1 MPLSEQFK
9 AFVHRFFPKKRKKRK
24 TEKSSSVLV
33 FLEKSPAISVAIFAV
48 TVIGIVVTSFI
59 GIKPSG
65 FQFLPNQLATIRIVA
80 AKDFTYQSAIQTE
93 RKREQ
98 LLTEVPPVYR
108 TNMSF
113 FETFGQHVT
122 ALLDEMDAFAAIEQ
136 DLSAT
141 AAQNY
146 IQRIVDRY
154 NAKGEYR
161 LSASDLTTI
170 LEFSD
175 AETRRD
181 LIETGLI
188 SLRESYKIGIYDKD
202 DSNFDFG
209 DNSVALFKTNGGVG
223 QKRIESTDDALTM
236 LRVALNAENVPPLV
250 SSAFSRFFRDG
261 VRPNFERDESEI
273 QALRRKMLE
282 SLQPVIVRVMEG
294 DSIIEPDRRVT
305 PEQYEQ
311 HLAYVRHLDGQSTD
325 AIDSQLL
332 GRGLMVM
339 AMLIAASF
347 YIRLEDRPTL
357 QSNSRLGLL
366 ALVVVCN
373 LLIVRLCF
381 ELGDIDAF
389 LYDSSLSAILPYI
402 TPTTLAPLLVA
413 ILMGSGPGLLTAFM
427 VALFSAVMFGNRL
440 ELMVMSFLGSC
451 VAIFICRNIRRR
463 GRVVTAGFIG
473 GVCIALFTLLFNLAD
488 GLPKDTIFQQVS
500 AAIITGLV
508 EGVVIVGVLPILEGL
523 FKRTTDITL
532 LELSDY
538 NHPIL
543 RRMQL
548 EAPGTWHHSLMV
560 ANLAEN
566 ACNAIRG
573 NALLAR
579 VCCMFHDIGKLVK
592 PEYFTE
598 NQLDGYNPHD
608 EKSPSFSALIIKS
621 HVKEG
626 VDLGLTFKLPRPIID
641 VIRQHHGT
649 NLIRYF
655 YHKAVQQADADGDD
669 SNKSSVLES
678 TYRYDGPKPQFK
690 ESAVIL
696 LADSIEAASRSL
708 PKATSQNIEEL
719 VDRIFKS
726 NIDDGQ
732 LDECSITMSELAKIK
747 ESFIFT
753 LLNSLHSRIAY
764 PGSEKQESG
773 SGKKTTN
780 ERKPERVEASAGQ

>member
-1 MPLSEQFK
+1 MPPSEQIK
-9 AFVHRFFPKKRKKRK
+9 ALLQRFFRKKRKKRK
-24 TEKSSSVLV
+24 TEASSSILI
-33 FLEKSPAISVAIFAV
+33 FLEESPAISLAVFAITVAA
-48 TVIGIVVTSFI
+48 IVVTSFV

-65 FQFLPNQLATIRIVA
+65 FQFLPNQLATIRIA
-80 AKDFTYQSAIQTE
+80 AAQDFSYHSAILTD

-98 LLTEVPPVYR
+98 LLTEVPPVYW
-108 TNMSF
+108 TNMSY
-113 FETFGQHVT
+113 FESFSQHVNE
-122 ALLDEMDAFAAIEQ
+122 LLDDMDAFAAIEQ
-136 DLSAT
+136 DLSAIG
-141 AAQNY
+141 AQDY
-146 IQRIVDRY
+146 IHRVSERF
-154 NAKGEYR
+154 NGKGEYR
-161 LSASDLTTI
+161 LSDSDLTTI
-170 LEFSD
+170 LEFAD
-175 AETRRD
+175 PETRRD

-188 SLRESYKIGIYDKD
+188 SLRESYKIGIYSKD

-209 DNSVALFKTNGGVG
+209 EGSVALFKTGSGIG
-223 QKRIESTDDALTM
+223 QRRIESTDDALTQI
-236 LRVALNAENVPPLV
+236 RITFNAENVPPLV

-261 VRPNFERDESEI
+261 VQPNFERDESEM
-273 QALRRKMLE
+273 QALRSKMVE
-282 SLQPVIVRVMEG
+282 SLQPVIVRVQKG
-294 DSIIEPDRRVT
+294 ASIIEPDTRVT

-311 HLAYVRHLDGQSTD
+311 HRAYIRHLDGQTTD
-325 AIDSQLL
+325 TLDYQLL
-332 GRGLMVM
+332 GRALMVM
-339 AMLIAASF
+339 AMLIAATF

-373 LLIVRLCF
+373 LAIVRLCF
-381 ELGDIDAF
+381 ELGNLDQFI
-389 LYDSSLSAILPYI
+389 YDSNLSAILPYI

-413 ILMGSGPGLLTAFM
+413 ILMGSGPGFLTALM
-427 VALFSAVMFGNRL
+427 VSLFSAVMFGNRL
-440 ELMVMSFLGSC
+440 ELMVMSFLASC
-451 VAIFICRNIRRR
+451 VAIFICRNIRKRS
-463 GRVVTAGFIG
+463 RVVTAGVVG
-473 GVCIALFTLLFNLAD
+473 GLCIAIFTLLFNWAD
-488 GLPKDTIFQQVS
+488 GLPMGTIFRQVS
-500 AAIITGLV
+500 AASITGLL
-508 EGVVIVGVLPILEGL
+508 EGVVILGVLPILEGL

-543 RRMQL
+543 RRLQF

-566 ACNAIRG
+566 ACNTIKV

-579 VCCMFHDIGKLVK
+579 VSCMFHDIGKLVK

-598 NQLDGYNPHD
+598 NQLDGRNPHD
-608 EKSPSFSALIIKS
+608 QKTPSFSALIIKS

-626 VDLGLTFKLPRPIID
+626 VDLGLTDKLPRPIID

-655 YHKAVQQADADGDD
+655 YHKAVQQAETDPG
-669 SNKSSVLES
+669 KMTVLES

-708 PKATSQNIEEL
+708 PKVTPQNIEEL
-719 VDRIFKS
+719 VDRIFKT
-726 NIDDGQ
+726 NLDDRQ

-764 PGSEKQESG
+764 PGPKDHDTPP
-773 SGKKTTN
+773 GKKTH
-780 ERKPERVEASAGQ
+780 ERKSERIEASASQ

>member
-9 AFVHRFFPKKRKKRK
+9 AFIHRFFPKKRKKRK
-24 TEKSSSVLV
+24 TETSSSILV
-33 FLEKSPAISVAIFAV
+33 FLEKSPAISVAIFGI

-80 AKDFTYQSAIQTE
+80 AKDFSYQSAILTE
-93 RKREQ
+93 RQREQ
-98 LLTEVPPVYR
+98 RKTEVPPVYK
-108 TNMSF
+108 TNMTF
-113 FETFGQHVT
+113 FDAFSRHVNE
-122 ALLDEMDAFAAIEQ
+122 LLDEMDGFAKIEQ
-136 DLSAT
+136 DLSAI
-141 AAQNY
+141 AAQEY
-146 IQRIVDRY
+146 IHRIVERY
-154 NAKGEYR
+154 NSKGDYR
-161 LSASDLTTI
+161 LSDSDLTTI
-170 LEFSD
+170 LEFSV

-188 SLRESYKIGIYDKD
+188 SLRESYKIGIYDKN
-202 DSNFDFG
+202 DSNFEFG
-209 DNSVALFKTNGGVG
+209 ADSIALFKTNNDVR
-223 QKRIESTDDALTM
+223 QSRIESTDDALTM

-261 VRPNFERDESEI
+261 VRPNFERDETEI
-273 QALRRKMLE
+273 QALRIKMLE
-282 SLQPVIVRVMEG
+282 SLQPVIVNVQEG
-294 DSIIEPDRRVT
+294 ASIIEPNTRVT

-311 HLAYVRHLDGQSTD
+311 HLAYIRHLDGESTD
-325 AIDSQLL
+325 TIDSQLL

-339 AMLIAASF
+339 AMLIAATF

-381 ELGDIDAF
+381 ELGNIDKF

-402 TPTTLAPLLVA
+402 TPTTLAPLLIA

-427 VALFSAVMFGNRL
+427 VSLFSAVMFGNRL
-440 ELMVMSFLGSC
+440 ELMVMSFLASS
-451 VAIFICRNIRRR
+451 VAIFICRNIRKR
-463 GRVVTAGFIG
+463 GRVVTAGFTG
-473 GVCIALFTLLFNLAD
+473 GLCIAVFTLLFNSAD
-488 GLPKDTIFQQVS
+488 GIPLDTIVQQVS
-500 AAIITGLV
+500 AAIITGLI

-523 FKRTTDITL
+523 FRRTTDITL

-655 YHKAVQQADADGDD
+655 YHKAVQQAEEEAEDA
-669 SNKSSVLES
+669 SKMPVLES

-726 NIDDGQ
+726 NLDDGQ

-764 PGSEKQESG
+764 PGSDKPESA
-773 SGKKTTN
+773 SGKKTN
-780 ERKPERVEASAGQ
+780 ERRPERVEASAGQ

>member
-1 MPLSEQFK
+1 MPFSEKFK
-9 AFVHRFFPKKRKKRK
+9 ALLHRFFRKKRKKRK
-24 TEKSSSVLV
+24 TEASSSILN
-33 FLEKSPAISVAIFAV
+33 FLEKSPAISLAIFAI
-48 TVIGIVVTSFI
+48 TAAAIVVTSFV

-65 FQFLPNQLATIRIVA
+65 FQFLENQLATIRIVA
-80 AKDFTYQSAIQTE
+80 SKDFSYQSAIQTD

-98 LLTEVPPVYR
+98 LLTEVPPVYK
-108 TNMSF
+108 TNMRYFESF
-113 FETFGQHVT
+113 SRHVNE
-122 ALLDEMDAFAAIEQ
+122 LLEDMDSFAAIEQ
-136 DLSAT
+136 DLSAVG
-141 AAQNY
+141 AQDY
-146 IQRIVDRY
+146 IHRASERF
-154 NAKGEYR
+154 NEKGDYR
-161 LSASDLTTI
+161 LSDSDLTTI

-175 AETRRD
+175 AETRRN

-202 DSNFDFG
+202 DSNFAFG
-209 DNSVALFKTNGGVG
+209 EQSVALFKTESGIG
-223 QKRIESTDDALTM
+223 QRRIESTDDALTM
-236 LRVALNAENVPPLV
+236 LRITFNAENVPPLV
-250 SSAFSRFFRDG
+250 SSAFIRFFRDG

-273 QALRRKMLE
+273 QALRHKLLE
-282 SLQPVIVRVMEG
+282 SLQPVIVRVQEG
-294 DSIIEPDRRVT
+294 ASIIEPNTRVT
-305 PEQYEQ
+305 KEQYEQ
-311 HLAYVRHLDGQSTD
+311 HKAYIRYLDGQEANSLD
-325 AIDSQLL
+325 YQLF
-332 GRGLMVM
+332 GRALMVM
-339 AMLIAASF
+339 AMLIAATF

-357 QSNSRLGLL
+357 QSNARLGLL

-373 LLIVRLCF
+373 LAIVRFCF
-381 ELGDIDAF
+381 ELGNLDQF

-402 TPTTLAPLLVA
+402 TPTTLAPLLIA
-413 ILMGSGPGLLTAFM
+413 ILMGSGPGLLTAL
-427 VALFSAVMFGNRL
+427 VVSLFSAVMFGNRL
-440 ELMVMSFLGSC
+440 ELMVMSFLASC
-451 VAIFICRNIRRR
+451 VAIFICRNIRKR
-463 GRVVTAGFIG
+463 GRVVTAGVVG
-473 GVCIALFTLLFNLAD
+473 GLCIAIFTLFFNWAD
-488 GLPKDTIFQQVS
+488 GLPSEIIFQQIS
-500 AAIITGLV
+500 AALTTGLV

-532 LELSDY
+532 LELSDF

-566 ACNAIRG
+566 ACNAIKC

-579 VCCMFHDIGKLVK
+579 VSCMFHDIGKLVK
-592 PEYFTE
+592 PAYFTE
-598 NQLDGYNPHD
+598 NQLDGHNPHD
-608 EKSPSFSALIIKS
+608 QKTASFSALIIKS

-641 VIRQHHGT
+641 IIRQHHGT

-655 YHKAVQQADADGDD
+655 YHKAVQQAEAEADDPG
-669 SNKSSVLES
+669 KLAVLES

-708 PKATSQNIEEL
+708 PKATPQNIEEL
-719 VDRIFKS
+719 VDRIFKT
-726 NIDDGQ
+726 NLNDGQ

-764 PGSEKQESG
+764 PGSENQDTAA
-773 SGKKTTN
+773 GKKTTH
-780 ERKPERVEASAGQ
+780 ERKSERVEASAGQ